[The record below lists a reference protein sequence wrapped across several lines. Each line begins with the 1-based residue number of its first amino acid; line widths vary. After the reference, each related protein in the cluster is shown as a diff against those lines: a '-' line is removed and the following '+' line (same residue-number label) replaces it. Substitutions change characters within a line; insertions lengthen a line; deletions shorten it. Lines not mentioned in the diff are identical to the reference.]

1 MSGELHLVKEL
12 LAELDD
18 SSGKQQDVS
27 GGQQLNAQYAE
38 ELLLTE
44 LLTRLAQ
51 RRQTGDILH
60 QVQYHLNNLDQDEF
74 VVTRGC

>member
-18 SSGKQQDVS
+18 SKDK
-27 GGQQLNAQYAE
+27 QLNAQYAE
-38 ELLLTE
+38 DLLFTE
-44 LLTRLAQ
+44 LLTRLGQ
-51 RRQTGDILH
+51 RRKMADILH
-60 QVQYHLNNLDQDEF
+60 QAQYHLNNLDQDEF